1 MNLIIYNKFI
11 QTYDEKFYRKDK
23 IENDELF
30 LGSRME
36 QELNFSSFNKIKRV
50 TNEELAAMWTRYF
63 ENKDDRNLRDQL
75 ILQYIYLTR
84 YVVGRVKVALPPTFT
99 YEDISSY
106 GIEGL
111 IDAVEKFTP
120 KMGARFET
128 YALVRIRGNIIDK
141 VRSQDFLP
149 RSVRRKIRDVKE
161 AQDILK
167 SQYGRAA
174 TNSEIAQYLGIEKEK
189 VEQLLADDT
198 TITSIYDKKGAA
210 DGDIEIIDTI
220 EDSQT
225 LAPHEE
231 VEEKDIKKGLE
242 IALKR
247 LPERERTIMVL
258 YYHENMTLKEIGD
271 AINVSES
278 RVSQLHAQAIMKLKN
293 LLSENRTERL
303 KKSII

>member
-1 MNLIIYNKFI
+1 MGI
-11 QTYDEKFYRKDK
+11 
-23 IENDELF
+23 
-30 LGSRME
+30 GME
-36 QELNFSSFNKIKRV
+36 QNLDFSSYNKIKRAS
-50 TNEELAAMWTRYF
+50 NEELMELWRLYF
-63 ENKDDRNLRDQL
+63 EDHENKNLRDQL

-111 IDAVEKFTP
+111 IDAVEKYTP

-149 RSVRRKIRDVKE
+149 RSIRRKIKDVKV
-161 AQDILK
+161 AQDELK
-167 SQYGRAA
+167 KQFGRSA
-174 TNSEIAQYLGIEKEK
+174 TNTEIANYLGIEKEK
-189 VEQLLADDT
+189 VEQILAEDLT
-198 TITSIYDKKGAA
+198 VTSIYEKKGTN

-220 EDSQT
+220 EDSKN
-225 LAPHEE
+225 LAPHDQY
-231 VEEKDIKKGLE
+231 EEKDVKKELE
-242 IALKR
+242 LALKR

-271 AINVSES
+271 AINISES

-293 LLSENRTERL
+293 LLSENRSERL
-303 KKSII
+303 KRSII

>member
-1 MNLIIYNKFI
+1 M
-11 QTYDEKFYRKDK
+11 
-23 IENDELF
+23 
-30 LGSRME
+30 GSGME
-36 QELNFSSFNKIKRV
+36 QELDFTSFNKIKRAS
-50 TNEELAAMWTRYF
+50 NEELADLWSRYF
-63 ENKDDRNLRDQL
+63 DDHSNKTLRDEL

-84 YVVGRVKVALPPTFT
+84 YVVGRVKVALPPTFS

-111 IDAVEKFTP
+111 IDAVEKYTP

-161 AQDILK
+161 AQDELK
-167 SQYGRAA
+167 RQFGRAA
-174 TNSEIAQYLGIEKEK
+174 TNTEIANYLGIEKEK

-198 TITSIYDKKGAA
+198 TITSIYDKKAG
-210 DGDIEIIDTI
+210 DGDLEVIDTI
-220 EDSQT
+220 EDSRT
-225 LAPHEE
+225 LAPHEQL
-231 VEEKDIKKGLE
+231 EEKNVKKELE
-242 IALKR
+242 EALKR

-271 AINVSES
+271 AISISES

-293 LLSENRTERL
+293 LLSENRSERL
-303 KKSII
+303 KQSII

>member
-1 MNLIIYNKFI
+1 
-11 QTYDEKFYRKDK
+11 
-23 IENDELF
+23 
-30 LGSRME
+30 ME
-36 QELNFSSFNKIKRV
+36 QELDFSSYNKIKRAS
-50 TNEELAAMWTRYF
+50 NEELAEMWARYF
-63 ENKDDRNLRDQL
+63 DDHENKYLRDQL

-84 YVVGRVKVALPPTFT
+84 YVVGRVKVALPPTFS

-106 GIEGL
+106 GVEGL
-111 IDAVEKFTP
+111 IDAVEKYSP

-161 AQDILK
+161 AQEELK
-167 SQYGRAA
+167 KQFGRAA
-174 TNSEIAQYLGIEKEK
+174 TNTETANYLGIEREK

-198 TITSIYDKKGAA
+198 TITSIYDKKGAS

-220 EDSQT
+220 EDSRT
-225 LAPHEE
+225 LAPHEQL
-231 VEEKDIKKGLE
+231 EEKDVKKELE
-242 IALKR
+242 AALKR

-303 KKSII
+303 KRSII

>member
-1 MNLIIYNKFI
+1 MGI
-11 QTYDEKFYRKDK
+11 
-23 IENDELF
+23 
-30 LGSRME
+30 GME
-36 QELNFSSFNKIKRV
+36 QNLDFSSYNKIKRAS
-50 TNEELAAMWTRYF
+50 NEELAELWTSYF
-63 ENKDDRNLRDQL
+63 EDHENKNLRDQL

-111 IDAVEKFTP
+111 IDAVEKYTP

-149 RSVRRKIRDVKE
+149 RSIRRKIKDVKV
-161 AQDILK
+161 AQEELK
-167 SQYGRAA
+167 KQFGRSA
-174 TNSEIAQYLGIEKEK
+174 TNTEIANYLGIEKEK
-189 VEQLLADDT
+189 VEQILAEDLT
-198 TITSIYDKKGAA
+198 VTSIYEKKGTN

-220 EDSQT
+220 EDSQN
-225 LAPHEE
+225 LAPHEQY
-231 VEEKDIKKGLE
+231 EEKDVKKELE

-271 AINVSES
+271 AINISES

-293 LLSENRTERL
+293 LLSENRSERL
-303 KKSII
+303 KRSII

>member
-1 MNLIIYNKFI
+1 MCHVIWAS
-11 QTYDEKFYRKDK
+11 
-23 IENDELF
+23 
-30 LGSRME
+30 GME
-36 QELNFSSFNKIKRV
+36 QNLDFSSYNNIKRA
-50 TNEELAAMWTRYF
+50 TNEELANMWALYF
-63 ENKDDRNLRDQL
+63 DDHENKALRDEL

-84 YVVGRVKVALPPTFT
+84 YVVGRVKVALPPTFS

-106 GIEGL
+106 GVEGL
-111 IDAVEKFTP
+111 IDAVEKYTP

-161 AQDILK
+161 AQEELK
-167 SQYGRAA
+167 RQFGRAA
-174 TNSEIAQYLGIEKEK
+174 TDTEIANYLGIEKEK
-189 VEQLLADDT
+189 VEQILADDT
-198 TITSIYDKKGAA
+198 TITSIYENKGVA

-220 EDSQT
+220 EDPRN
-225 LAPHEE
+225 LAPHEQL
-231 VEEKDIKKGLE
+231 EEKDVKKELE
-242 IALKR
+242 DALKR

-271 AINVSES
+271 AINISES

-293 LLSENRTERL
+293 LLSENRSERL